1 MIENKI
7 IDGKEIASKLREKI
21 KILGEE
27 FKNQT
32 SIIPGLAV
40 VLVGENPASKVY
52 VKNKNKTN

>member
-32 SIIPGLAV
+32 SITPD
-40 VLVGENPASKVY
+40 
-52 VKNKNKTN
+52 

>member
-27 FKNQT
+27 FKKSNFNNPRI
-32 SIIPGLAV
+32 SCGLSRRKSSQQS
-40 VLVGENPASKVY
+40 LC
-52 VKNKNKTN
+52 